1 MRSNSIRKHQLATAC
16 LTLAATGLIF
26 TQTAFCADATYD
38 HVTVN
43 NSMGVGGA
51 TPTTTQGIFIYHQN
65 YGPGN
70 ANIYAYRA
78 GSPSGTTT
86 STSWDVNTV
95 ESCIKAYSAA
105 GDTFS
110 AAIAAYSNITAP
122 NSTALIAGGTRYG
135 TQYTAYLGYMD
146 ASLTPWAGY
155 FLGNS
160 YFSGTTRLQ
169 GNVGIG
175 ASPSTTSGTVLLVSG
190 KEEVTNGL
198 QIDGA
203 SPGVAF
209 FTVLGNAQVN
219 GQLALGNTPTTDNS
233 FNLVVALKSQLN
245 GNVGIG
251 GAPSATT
258 TTKLAVTGDG
268 TVSGNLGLG
277 SAPSSSYRLL
287 VTGNESVT
295 GTLTATSETVSG
307 LSTLNG
313 NVGIGGAPSAT
324 TTTKLAVTGDGTV
337 SGNLGLGS
345 APSSSYRLLVTGNE
359 SVTGTLTATSETVSG
374 LSTLNGNVGIGIT
387 PSSSSTNKL
396 DVNGNAAVNGTL
408 NAKAITVASTVSPW
422 PDFVFNRN
430 YEAKPLSETEKYVK
444 ENGHLPGM
452 PSKDE
457 VAKNG
462 INVGEMQAKMLKTIE
477 EMTLQMIA
485 L

>member
-1 MRSNSIRKHQLATAC
+1 MKSNSIRKHQLATAC

-313 NVGIGGAPSAT
+313 NVGIG
-324 TTTKLAVTGDGTV
+324 
-337 SGNLGLGS
+337 
-345 APSSSYRLLVTGNE
+345 
-359 SVTGTLTATSETVSG
+359 
-374 LSTLNGNVGIGIT
+374 IT

-485 L
+485 LEKQNKTISTNNRKLMARIGKLEENQQSGRLNP